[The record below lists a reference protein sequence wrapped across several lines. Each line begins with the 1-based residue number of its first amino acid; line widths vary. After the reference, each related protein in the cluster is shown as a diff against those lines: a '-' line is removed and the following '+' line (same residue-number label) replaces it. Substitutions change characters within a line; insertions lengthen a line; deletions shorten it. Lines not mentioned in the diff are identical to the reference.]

1 MWTTSVSV
9 FEISFGLQSLPD
21 GKQKKAL
28 QEAFEPML
36 AEELEHHVL
45 DFDDAVAN
53 RAGEISAKLHG
64 LGRPVKV
71 RDVQIAGIVSVRH
84 AILAPRN
91 FKHFQDTG
99 ISLINPSAFAP

>member
-64 LGRPVKV
+64 LGRPVEPTWTGV
-71 RDVQIAGIVSVRH
+71 RMSGTSPWNKTLVAWMRPFTTFVVR
-84 AILAPRN
+84 
-91 FKHFQDTG
+91 
-99 ISLINPSAFAP
+99 

>member
-1 MWTTSVSV
+1 M
-9 FEISFGLQSLPD
+9 FE
-21 GKQKKAL
+21 AT
-28 QEAFEPML
+28 L

-45 DFDDAVAN
+45 GFDHGAAN